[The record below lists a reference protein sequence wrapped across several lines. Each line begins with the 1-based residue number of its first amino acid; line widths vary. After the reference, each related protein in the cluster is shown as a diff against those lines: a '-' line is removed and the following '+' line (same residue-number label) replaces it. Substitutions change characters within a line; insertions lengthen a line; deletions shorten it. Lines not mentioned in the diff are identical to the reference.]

1 MSYDVAQLPRQEG
14 RTALITGANTGLG
27 FHNAKDL
34 AAKGAKVVM
43 ACRSEQ
49 RATDAMERIRADVPD
64 ADLELVVL
72 DLGSLDAVRS
82 AATTVRERHDS
93 LDLLINNAGIMM
105 TPYERTV
112 DGFEGQMA
120 ANYWGHFLL
129 TMSLI
134 DLLPDTSDSR
144 VVTLSS
150 LAHAQ
155 GAKEIRFDDIHWE
168 RKYSRQGAYQ
178 QTKLACLMFALE
190 LDRRLR
196 AAGSQIVSAA
206 SHPGIS
212 DTELGRALPKPVV
225 LAVRYTV
232 GRFISHDPDVAS
244 LPTLVAAIGSGV
256 SGGEYYGPQGFQ
268 EFTGDP
274 GPATIHACAR
284 DETAA
289 RRLWD
294 LSVELTGADLP
305 F

>member
-1 MSYDVAQLPRQEG
+1 MSYDIGSLPRQDG

-27 FHNAKDL
+27 FHNTRDL

-49 RATDAMERIRADVPD
+49 RANAAMERIRDEVPD
-64 ADLELVVL
+64 ADLELLVT
-72 DLGSLDAVRS
+72 DLGSLDAVRA
-82 AATTVRERHDS
+82 AATTYRQRHDT

-134 DLLPDTSDSR
+134 DLLPDDPSSR
-144 VVTLSS
+144 VVSLSS

-155 GAKEIRFDDIHWE
+155 GAKKIRFDDIHWE
-168 RKYSRQGAYQ
+168 RRYSRQGAYQ

-196 AAGSQIVSAA
+196 AADRRILSVA

-212 DTELGRALPKPVV
+212 ETELGRALPKAIV
-225 LAVRYTV
+225 LATRYTI
-232 GRFISHDPDVAS
+232 GPFISHDPDVAS
-244 LPTLVAAIGSGV
+244 LPTLVAAIGPDV
-256 SGGEYYGPQGFQ
+256 HGGDYYGPTGFQ
-268 EFTGDP
+268 EFRGDP
-274 GPATIHACAR
+274 GPAKIHACAR
-284 DETAA
+284 DEQAA

-294 LSVELTGADLP
+294 MSVELTGADLP